1 MRELLS
7 GNEAVARGAFEAG
20 VKLAASYPGTPSTEI
35 LETLARRYRSVYSQ
49 WSPNEKVA
57 FEVAIGASIGG
68 ARALVTMKHV
78 GLNVAADPFMT
89 FAYTGVNGGFV
100 VVSADDPEMHS
111 SQNEQD
117 NRFYARF
124 AQIPMLEPSDS
135 QESKDMVLTAFE
147 LSEIFDTPVMLRMS
161 TRVSHSK
168 GIVKLGEPTS
178 GPDKKFV
185 KDPAKYVM
193 IPANARKRHVVVVER
208 LEKLR
213 QLTEETPLN
222 FVEEKGSKI
231 GIISG
236 GVAYQYA
243 KEVAPDFDYLKL
255 GMSYPLP
262 LKKIADF
269 IKSHDK
275 VIVVEE
281 LEPFYEDQIKAAGF
295 DVVGKEYFDLGEL
308 SPDRLAEGLEVT
320 RRSFNVG
327 GKEYFGHLGELSP
340 HRVAEGLKKAG
351 VLSEIPTVDIPPEK
365 DMFPRP
371 PVLCPGCPHRGVF
384 MALKKLKVTVTGD
397 IGCYTLGVL
406 QPLNALDT
414 CICMGASIGSAIG
427 MEKVQGSEK
436 GTVAVIGDSTFL
448 HSGVTGLM
456 DAVYNNSNVT
466 IIILDNRATAMT
478 GGQQH
483 PATGLTLMGEKAGQI
498 DFETLVT
505 AMGVKNFRKVDPYD
519 YNATLDAI
527 KEGIGSSGPSVI
539 LTDRPCVLMPKRIM
553 DEPYLVDL
561 ELCNGCSACFRISC
575 PAITASN
582 ETNEH
587 GSPKAEIDTTMCTGC
602 TLCAQICPTEAIIL
616 KSQFVKV

>member
-1 MRELLS
+1 MS
-7 GNEAVARGAFEAG
+7 GNEAVARGAYEAG
-20 VKLAASYPGTPSTEI
+20 VRLAASYPGTPSTEI
-35 LETLARRYRSVYSQ
+35 LETLAARFRSVYSQ

-57 FEVAIGASIGG
+57 YEVAIGASIGG

-89 FAYTGVNGGFV
+89 FAYTGVNGGLV

-117 NRFYARF
+117 NRFFARF
-124 AQIPMLEPSDS
+124 AQVPMLEPSDS

-147 LSEIFDTPVMLRMS
+147 LSETFDTPVMLRMS
-161 TRVSHSK
+161 TRISHSK
-168 GIVKLGEPTS
+168 GIVELSEHNS

-193 IPANARKRHVVVVER
+193 IPANARKRHVVVAER
-208 LEKLR
+208 LGKLR
-213 QLTEETPLN
+213 QYTEKTPLN
-222 FVEEKGSKI
+222 FVEENGSKI

-243 KEVAPDFDYLKL
+243 KEVAPEFDYLKL

-262 LKKIADF
+262 LKKIAEF
-269 IKSHDK
+269 IRNHDR

-295 DVVGKEYFDLGEL
+295 PVEGKKYFGNLGEL
-308 SPDRLAEGLEVT
+308 SP
-320 RRSFNVG
+320 
-327 GKEYFGHLGELSP
+327 Y
-340 HRVAEGLKKAG
+340 RVAQGLKEAG
-351 VLSEIPTVDIPPEK
+351 VIDKIKAVAIEPEP

-371 PVLCPGCPHRGVF
+371 PVLCPGCPHRGAF
-384 MALKKLKVTVTGD
+384 MALKKLKVAVTGD

-427 MEKVQGSEK
+427 MEKVKGSKK

-456 DAVYNNSNVT
+456 DAVYNNSNAT

-483 PATGLTLMGEKAGQI
+483 PGTGLTLMGDKAHEI
-498 DFETLVT
+498 DIKTLV
-505 AMGVKNFRKVDPYD
+505 AALGVKNFREADAYD
-519 YNATLDAI
+519 YNAMLKTI
-527 KEGIGSSGPSVI
+527 KEEMAKSGPSVI
-539 LTDRPCVLMPKRIM
+539 LTRRPCVLMPKRIM
-553 DEPYLVDL
+553 DEPYVVDL

-575 PAITASN
+575 PAILAST

-587 GSPKAEIDTTMCTGC
+587 GYPKAEIDTSLCTGC

-616 KSQFVKV
+616 KSQFVEV